1 MKSDNHVNIIS
12 QSTVNGI
19 ICLWKAVIQILINH
33 IHIAMKREKM
43 QTIQEKIKQ
52 RRRQMLVH
60 SYIYYE
66 LNQNIVSDHKW
77 AEWAKE
83 LQELQQKYPKESA
96 EVEYYEDFKDWDGSS
111 GAFLKFGENIKTV
124 AKILLE
130 QNNCSNQHIN
140 PVFAKNMQKTSSKPL
155 KSKVK
160 SSTRSLF

>member
-1 MKSDNHVNIIS
+1 
-12 QSTVNGI
+12 
-19 ICLWKAVIQILINH
+19 
-33 IHIAMKREKM
+33 
-43 QTIQEKIKQ
+43 
-52 RRRQMLVH
+52 MLVH

-130 QNNCSNQHIN
+130 QKSESKISNTTILVSDSTKKSQ
-140 PVFAKNMQKTSSKPL
+140 

-160 SSTRSLF
+160 SNTRSLF

>member
-1 MKSDNHVNIIS
+1 
-12 QSTVNGI
+12 
-19 ICLWKAVIQILINH
+19 
-33 IHIAMKREKM
+33 
-43 QTIQEKIKQ
+43 
-52 RRRQMLVH
+52 MLVH

-96 EVEYYEDFKDWDGSS
+96 EVEEYEQFKDWDGSS

-130 QNNCSNQHIN
+130 QKNCSNQSIN
-140 PVFAKNMQKTSSKPL
+140 KGFAQNMQKTVLKPQ
-155 KSKVK
+155 KGKVK
-160 SSTRSLF
+160 SNTRSLF

>member
-1 MKSDNHVNIIS
+1 MS
-12 QSTVNGI
+12 
-19 ICLWKAVIQILINH
+19 
-33 IHIAMKREKM
+33 
-43 QTIQEKIKQ
+43 QTIKEKIRQ

>member
-1 MKSDNHVNIIS
+1 
-12 QSTVNGI
+12 
-19 ICLWKAVIQILINH
+19 
-33 IHIAMKREKM
+33 M

-130 QNNCSNQHIN
+130 QKSESKISNTTILVSDSTKKSQ
-140 PVFAKNMQKTSSKPL
+140 

-160 SSTRSLF
+160 SNTRSLF